1 MALQASERAWRSL
14 LVDELALGLSI
25 RMLYGGIGDRQMDGI
40 LQYIVRH
47 GLKDLIRRQ
56 ANFDWHRDLI
66 VDPRER
72 LPLGGL
78 SVSTLFRR

>member
-1 MALQASERAWRSL
+1 
-14 LVDELALGLSI
+14 
-25 RMLYGGIGDRQMDGI
+25 MDGI

-66 VDPRER
+66 VDLRKR

-78 SVSTLFRR
+78 SVSTLFRC